1 MPVSLELWIAFCF
14 ASSLAIAIPGP
25 TMLLAIG
32 NTLGSGPRI
41 GFAALLGIGAADATG
56 MTVSVLGLSALLAT
70 VSLAFEVVKWV
81 GAVYLIW
88 LGIQL
93 WRAPV
98 AGLDP
103 KPEQRRTA
111 PRAIAQA
118 FIAHLLNPKG
128 ILFFGAF
135 LPQFIDTDRSALPQF
150 LTLGATFIVLDI
162 AIMSVYVMLAARGRR
177 AAISPLWQRRFNH
190 AGAAMLVGAGVFT
203 ATLKRQ
209 S

>member
-1 MPVSLELWIAFCF
+1 MPVSVELWIAFCL
-14 ASSLAIAIPGP
+14 ASILAIAIPGP

-32 NTLGSGPRI
+32 NTLGIGPRI
-41 GFAALLGIGAADATG
+41 GFAALLGIGAADAAG

-70 VSLAFEVVKWV
+70 VALAFEMVKWL
-81 GAVYLIW
+81 GAAYLIW

-98 AGLDP
+98 MGLDA

-118 FIAHLLNPKG
+118 FVAHLLNPKG

-135 LPQFIDTDRSALPQF
+135 LPQFIDAGRSTLPQF
-150 LTLGATFIVLDI
+150 LTLGATFVALDI
-162 AIMSVYVMLAARGRR
+162 AIMSIYVTLAARGRR
-177 AAISPLWQRRFNH
+177 TAISPLWQRRFNRT
-190 AGAAMLVGAGVFT
+190 GGAMLVGAGIFT